1 MHNMQCKIGRIIALA
16 AVAVMVMGLTI
27 PVPAGARAATADEAT
42 VKAGYLFNFMKFV
55 NWPSNA
61 QSPQLIVCVL
71 GSNPFGNVIETLNG
85 REIRSSRI
93 RVVTDVP
100 LEQTKYCHV
109 VFVSK
114 SESGRLTP
122 TLLRL
127 RQMPILTVSDIAGFT
142 DKGGVI
148 ELFTSQNG
156 DVAFRVSQ
164 QSAEAVGLRV
174 SSKLLSLS
182 R

>member
-1 MHNMQCKIGRIIALA
+1 MKRKIRNIAAFFTLA
-16 AVAVMVMGLTI
+16 AFAMGLTV
-27 PVPAGARAATADEAT
+27 PVPADARSSADEAS

-55 NWPSNA
+55 SWPQA
-61 QSPQLIVCVL
+61 AVSPQFIVCVL
-71 GSNPFGNVIETLNG
+71 GSNPFGSVIETLNG
-85 REIRSSRI
+85 REIRSSVI

-114 SESGRLTP
+114 SEAGRLMP

-127 RQMPILTVSDIAGFT
+127 RQMPILTVSDIEGFSG
-142 DKGGVI
+142 KGGII
-148 ELFTSQNG
+148 ELITGSDG
-156 DVAFRVSQ
+156 DISFRVSQ
-164 QSAEAVGLRV
+164 QSAQDVGLRV

>member
-1 MHNMQCKIGRIIALA
+1 MKRKIRKIAATLT
-16 AVAVMVMGLTI
+16 VAVLAMGLTV
-27 PVPAGARAATADEAT
+27 PVPADAQSSVDEAS

-55 NWPSNA
+55 SWPQA
-61 QSPQLIVCVL
+61 AVTQQFIVCVL
-71 GSNPFGNVIETLNG
+71 GSNPFGSVIETLNG
-85 REIRSSRI
+85 REIRSSVI

-114 SESGRLTP
+114 SESGRLMP

-127 RQMPILTVSDIAGFT
+127 RQMPILTVSDIEGFSG
-142 DKGGVI
+142 KGGII
-148 ELFTSQNG
+148 ELMTSTDG
-156 DVAFRVSQ
+156 DISFRVSQ
-164 QSAEAVGLRV
+164 KSAEDVGLRV

>member
-1 MHNMQCKIGRIIALA
+1 MERKIRQIAAYFALA
-16 AVAVMVMGLTI
+16 GLALGLATLL
-27 PVPAGARAATADEAT
+27 PATARAADEAS
-42 VKAGYLFNFMKFV
+42 VKAGYIFNFMKFV
-55 NWPSNA
+55 NWPQAAMS
-61 QSPQLIVCVL
+61 QQIIVCVL
-71 GSNPFGNVIETLNG
+71 GSNPFGSVIETLNG
-85 REIRSSRI
+85 REIRNSVI

-127 RQMPILTVSDIAGFT
+127 RQMPILTVSDIEGFSG
-142 DKGGVI
+142 KGGII
-148 ELFTSQNG
+148 ELITGSDG
-156 DVAFRVSQ
+156 DISFRVSQ